1 MDEIIE
7 IMARADIA
15 YFWREAGKSFEQFE
29 KPVADG
35 VRARMHAIVQ
45 ALEAEGYSV
54 SPTVEDG
61 WIFR

>member
-29 KPVADG
+29 KPVPGG
-35 VRARMHAIVQ
+35 VRDRMRGVVQ

-54 SPTVEDG
+54 SSTVEDG